1 MIKNFYLVTAK
12 CGHVGKGK
20 YYEVDFPVYANDRCE
35 AAQYVLKRSK
45 VKKHL
50 KNAISNVCDISQD
63 EYLQYLEDEKY
74 IKFISAHTKKELLEY
89 RNDAK
94 TLVNSKSEYK
104 KSFNTRAERVLYTLK
119 KQKLM
124 EAFYNA

>member
-1 MIKNFYLVTAK
+1 MNKNFYLVTAK
-12 CGHVGKGK
+12 CGHVGRGK

-50 KNAISNVCDISQD
+50 KNAISNVFDISYD

-74 IKFISAHTKKELLEY
+74 IKFITAHTKKELLEY
-89 RNDAK
+89 RNEAK
-94 TLVNSKSEYK
+94 TLTNHKYEYK
-104 KSFNTRAERVLYTLK
+104 KSFNTREERVLYTLK
-119 KQKLM
+119 KHKLM
-124 EAFYNA
+124 EASYNA

>member
-45 VKKHL
+45 VKKTSEKCHF
-50 KNAISNVCDISQD
+50 KCM
-63 EYLQYLEDEKY
+63 QY
-74 IKFISAHTKKELLEY
+74 FLL
-89 RNDAK
+89 
-94 TLVNSKSEYK
+94 
-104 KSFNTRAERVLYTLK
+104 
-119 KQKLM
+119 
-124 EAFYNA
+124 